1 MNATDEHA
9 AAAADLL
16 SRLRDRR
23 PLIHHI
29 TNFVVM
35 HSTANVTLCAGALPV
50 MAHAPEE
57 VEEMVGAAAA
67 LVLNLGTLW
76 PAQVDAMLLAGHRAN
91 RMGIPIVLDP
101 VGAGAT
107 RLRTESALRLLRE
120 LSIRIVRGNAAEL
133 AALAGLDARISGV
146 ESLGTVEDAA
156 EVALQFARNHGC
168 TAAITGAVDVVTDGK
183 RLLRV
188 INGHP
193 LMATITGSGCM
204 ATAVV
209 AAFAAVERES
219 VTAAASALACYGLA
233 GEMAATKASG
243 PGIFQM
249 LLFDALAGLNP
260 AAALRGVRMKE
271 QQI

>member
-133 AALAGLDARISGV
+133 AALAGL